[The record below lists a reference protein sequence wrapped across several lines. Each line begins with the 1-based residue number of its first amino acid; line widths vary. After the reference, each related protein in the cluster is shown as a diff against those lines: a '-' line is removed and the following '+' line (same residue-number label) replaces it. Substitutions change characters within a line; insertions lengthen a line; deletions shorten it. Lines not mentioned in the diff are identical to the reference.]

1 MDHVPVSGKNYRH
14 LGIQQ
19 IFIHLVYGGG
29 SSCSSGRY
37 HHCPWLQFKNLPS
50 SISVEFYLFSIF
62 SLLAEKPSHDL
73 LILGEKI
80 AASMLD
86 GHALAF
92 KIICLLDVQHQKL
105 TDFFIR

>member
-1 MDHVPVSGKNYRH
+1 MDHVPVPGRNHRH

-29 SSCSSGRY
+29 GSCSSGRY

-62 SLLAEKPSHDL
+62 SLLAEKPPHDL
-73 LILGEKI
+73 FILGEKI
-80 AASMLD
+80 AASMLNS
-86 GHALAF
+86 HTLAF
-92 KIICLLDVQHQKL
+92 EIIRIFDVQHQKL
-105 TDFFIR
+105 IDFLIR